1 MKIFKDAFRA
11 TSFISVAL
19 ITLIAF
25 KVSTAA
31 TTPNGVFYSGQ
42 RISAGYSSTCAI
54 LQSGQVRCWGL
65 NAGAGDVVETD
76 RAIPTGVLDL
86 GEQAVSVAAGYFHSC
101 AITLSGGMKCWGR
114 NSSGQLGN
122 GTTTDS
128 LTPVDVDGLSSGVI
142 AISVGLVH
150 TCAATASSLKCWG
163 SNSSGQLGIGSTGG
177 NRTIPEDVLFLGTA
191 LELATGFG
199 HTCALTAAHSVW
211 CWGRGSRG
219 QLGDGGTSTPF
230 PITVDSLQSGVS
242 HISASK
248 DHTCALLFANGTL
261 KCWGANE
268 YGQLGD
274 GSTTDRFEPVDV
286 FSVTSG
292 ATAIAAGYYHS
303 CAVIDGAAKCWGF
316 NRTGRLGD
324 GSRANSLVPVDVI
337 GLPTDAQLVAAG
349 GTQSCTWHGG
359 DAFACWGNNLR
370 GQVGNGKK
378 AYERFPQ
385 DVLGLDTGVSSAKVG
400 DGHACAIRNGAV
412 LCWGDNLMG
421 QLGDGT
427 HLTRNLPAPVNGLD
441 SNMASLTIDRNHNCA
456 LTQSGVAKC
465 WGENDYG
472 QLGDGTLLERSS
484 PVDVL
489 GIGSGTLQVQTSLVH
504 SCVLTATLG
513 VKCWG
518 DNQSGELGDGSTET
532 RLIPVDVSGLTSGVQ
547 SISIGER
554 HSCALMATGSVKCW
568 GTIRNSFGDEV
579 VHLVPADVSEFGTDV
594 SSIYLSGFECLL
606 NGAGALKCRG
616 DNFWGELGNGTT
628 DSNFTFVDVLGLG
641 SSVMN
646 VSTGSEHACAIDGQG
661 AALCWGVNERGQLG
675 DGTQRFSQLAP
686 VGVVGLDSGMAS
698 IAAGAEGTCAVTT
711 SGSVK
716 CWGQNLY
723 GQLGNGT
730 NGSVLAPEQVL
741 VNEEVLRNGF
751 D

>member
-1 MKIFKDAFRA
+1 MKLFKDAFCA
-11 TSFISVAL
+11 TSFVSVAL

-31 TTPNGVFYSGQ
+31 TTPNGVFSSGQ

-76 RAIPTGVLDL
+76 RAIPTAVLDL

-142 AISVGLVH
+142 AISVGLAH

-211 CWGRGSRG
+211 CWGQGYRG
-219 QLGDGGTSTPF
+219 QLGGGGGSASF
-230 PITVDSLQSGVS
+230 PISVDSLQSGVS

-248 DHTCALLFANGTL
+248 DHTCALLSANGTL

-274 GSTTDRFEPVDV
+274 GSTTDRFEPVGV

-303 CAVIDGAAKCWGF
+303 CAVINGAAKCWGF
-316 NRTGRLGD
+316 NRAGRLGD

-359 DAFACWGNNLR
+359 DSFACWGNNLR

-427 HLTRNLPAPVNGLD
+427 HLTRNLPALVDGLD

-456 LTQSGVAKC
+456 LSQSGVAKC

-472 QLGDGTLLERSS
+472 QLGDGTLLDSSS

-489 GIGSGTLQVQTSLVH
+489 GIGSGTLQIHTSLVH
-504 SCVLTATLG
+504 SCVLTANLG

-518 DNQSGELGDGSTET
+518 DNQSGELGDGSTEA

-579 VHLVPADVSEFGTDV
+579 VHLEPADVSEFGTDV
-594 SSIYLSGFECLL
+594 SSIYLSGYECLL
-606 NGAGALKCRG
+606 NGTGALKCRG

-646 VSTGSEHACAIDGQG
+646 VSTGSEHACAIDSQG

-741 VNEEVLRNGF
+741 INEEVLRGGF